1 MNISELL
8 NWFNIDLET
17 QQLIIKLGV
26 KIGIFTILVLLSVI
40 LGRSTPSLISLLVR
54 QFAPKNFTQIYE
66 NLLVPLGSL
75 FRIAGSLILIR
86 LSLNFLQEYRGLFK
100 FLEFFIDLAV
110 IFSIAWLASRLFRQF
125 VLIYGID
132 LINKL
137 GREVDE
143 LLLVLE
149 TIANIIIGFIAA
161 VAFAQSQ
168 QINLVGLLASLGI
181 GGLAI
186 AFAAQ
191 KTLEQLLGTVV
202 LYLDRPYLPGEYIRL
217 DSGLFGRVESIGL
230 RSTKVRTAAKGTLMI
245 IPNSTMASLDIENV
259 SRGRKVMVLLYL
271 DFDQKLNLQ
280 EEALIEQVVKQ
291 STTSLFGIDPGS
303 TKVTIMDSENA
314 LTTRARITFFI
325 LGSSENSL
333 QLRKRLLELANEK
346 ISKKLKSHHIEFTL
360 EEPTIYV
367 DSPITI

>member
-1 MNISELL
+1 MNNLDILSWL
-8 NWFNIDLET
+8 NINAET
-17 QQLIIKLGV
+17 HQAIIKLG
-26 KIGIFTILVLLSVI
+26 INLGIFVVLALFSAI
-40 LGRSTPSLISLLVR
+40 LGRGTPTLISLLVR

-66 NLLVPLGSL
+66 NLLVPLERL

-86 LSLNFLQEYRGLFK
+86 LSLNFLQEYQDLFI
-100 FLEFFIDLAV
+100 FLQFFVSLAV
-110 IFSIAWLASRLFRQF
+110 VISIAWLASLLFRQF
-125 VLIYGID
+125 ILVYGIE

-149 TIANIIIGFIAA
+149 TIANIIIGFVAA

-202 LYLDRPYLPGEYIRL
+202 LYLDRPCLPGEYIRL
-217 DSGLFGRVESIGL
+217 PSGLFGRVESIGL
-230 RSTKVRTAAKGTLMI
+230 RSTKIRTAAKGTLMI
-245 IPNSTMASLDIENV
+245 IPNSTMAGLNIENV
-259 SRGRKVMVLLYL
+259 SRGRKIMVLLYL
-271 DFDQKLNLQ
+271 DFNRQLKQQ
-280 EEALIEQVVKQ
+280 ESALIEQVVKQ
-291 STTSLFGIDPGS
+291 STHDLFGIDPGS
-303 TKVTIMDSENA
+303 TKVTLVDSENHLA
-314 LTTRARITFFI
+314 SRVRITFFI

-346 ISKKLKSHHIEFTL
+346 ISQKLKSHQIEFTM

-367 DSPITI
+367 DSPVTL